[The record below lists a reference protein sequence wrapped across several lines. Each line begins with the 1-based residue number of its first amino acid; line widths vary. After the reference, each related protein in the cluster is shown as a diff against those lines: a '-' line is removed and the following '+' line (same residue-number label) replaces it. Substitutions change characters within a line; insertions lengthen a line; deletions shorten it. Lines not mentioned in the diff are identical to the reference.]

1 MNIIRNDQADYR
13 QFNELKTGDVFIES
27 CDGEEYIQMKI
38 PNAIDG
44 CENVN
49 AVSLMSG
56 ELYYIEPCVR
66 VRVVD
71 ADLVIK

>member
-13 QFNELKTGDVFIES
+13 QFNELKTG
-27 CDGEEYIQMKI
+27 
-38 PNAIDG
+38 
-44 CENVN
+44 
-49 AVSLMSG
+49 
-56 ELYYIEPCVR
+56 ELYYLEPCVR